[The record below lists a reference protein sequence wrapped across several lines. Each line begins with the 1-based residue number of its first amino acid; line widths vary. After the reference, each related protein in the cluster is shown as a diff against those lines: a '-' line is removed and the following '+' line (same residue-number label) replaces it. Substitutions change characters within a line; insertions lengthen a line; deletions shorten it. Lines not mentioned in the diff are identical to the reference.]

1 MTAALNPLHAQR
13 SAALR
18 PAAANPDQPR
28 TELGRA
34 TRIGMLGSLAMMAVF
49 LAWAHFT
56 PISGAVVTPGQAV
69 VPGKP
74 RVVQSLD
81 GGEVQHILVANGDH
95 VQAGQVVLRLDP
107 TLIKA
112 KRDMALNRL
121 AAALTLRDR
130 LQSEQTG
137 QAQPVFAAPALP
149 FAAPDTAQAEAGQR
163 QIFAARAAQRE
174 GRRAQLA
181 ERIAQFNNQIDGMKA
196 QIAAREEQL
205 TLVEKELATT
215 EQLFAKGMVRESQK
229 LELQSNRAGLMGEIA
244 GDKAERAR
252 LENAIRDAGL
262 EVDQADRA
270 FLEQVSTDLRTTGT
284 EVEEL
289 VLEIITLNDQLS
301 RVDIKAPATGI
312 VHELQVTTEGGVV
325 APGAVLLQIVP
336 QTGVTEFEL
345 RLGAQDIERVHVGQ
359 GAQLVFPSLDPRTTP
374 RLEAQVA
381 SISPAAIAD
390 PQTGQSFYRLTLSV
404 TPAELHRL
412 KGVEILPGMPVEAF
426 LKTGDRSVLSY
437 LLAPMSHQ
445 VMRAFREE

>member
-1 MTAALNPLHAQR
+1 MTAALAPFKA
-13 SAALR
+13 
-18 PAAANPDQPR
+18 PAVPQPGQPR
-28 TELGRA
+28 TELGRT
-34 TRIGMLGSLAMMAVF
+34 TRIGLFASLAMMAVF

-81 GGEVQHILVANGDH
+81 GGEVMHILVANGDH
-95 VQAGQVVLRLDP
+95 VQAGQVVLQLDP

-130 LQSEQTG
+130 LQSEQAG
-137 QAQPVFAAPALP
+137 LAQPAFVAAALP
-149 FAAPDTAQAEAGQR
+149 FAAPDTTQAEAGQR
-163 QIFAARAAQRE
+163 QIFAARAAQRD

-181 ERIAQFNNQIDGMKA
+181 ERTAQLKNQIDGVDA
-196 QIAAREEQL
+196 QIVAKTEQL
-205 TLVEKELATT
+205 ALVEKELATT
-215 EQLFAKGMVRESQK
+215 EQLFAKGMVREAQK
-229 LELQSNRAGLMGEIA
+229 LDLQSSRAGLMGEIA

-252 LENAIRDAGL
+252 LQNAIRDAEL

-312 VHELQVTTEGGVV
+312 VHELQITTEGGVV
-325 APGAVLLQIVP
+325 APGAVMMQIVP
-336 QTGVTEFEL
+336 QTGAVEFEL

-359 GAQLVFPSLDPRTTP
+359 GAQLVFPSLDARTTP
-374 RLEAQVA
+374 RLDAQVA

-404 TPAELHRL
+404 TPEELHRL
-412 KGVEILPGMPVEAF
+412 GKVEILPGMPVEAF

-437 LLAPMSHQ
+437 LLAPMTHQ
-445 VMRAFREE
+445 LMRAFREE

>member
-1 MTAALNPLHAQR
+1 MTATLSLRNGSGALAKP
-13 SAALR
+13 AL
-18 PAAANPDQPR
+18 PDQPR
-28 TELGRA
+28 TNLGAA
-34 TRIGMLGSLAMMAVF
+34 TRIGMLGSIAMMGVF

-81 GGEVQHILVANGDH
+81 GGEVLHIRVANGDR
-95 VQAGQVVLRLDP
+95 VQAGQVLLQLDP

-112 KRDMALNRL
+112 KRDMAMNRL
-121 AAALTLRDR
+121 AAALALRAR
-130 LQSEQTG
+130 LEAEQTG
-137 QAQPVFAAPALP
+137 LATPAFAAPDLP
-149 FAAPDTAQAEAGQR
+149 FAAPDMAQAEAGQR
-163 QIFAARAAQRE
+163 QIFAARDALRE
-174 GRRAQLA
+174 GRHAQLA
-181 ERIAQFNNQIDGMKA
+181 ERVAQLKNQIDGADA
-196 QIAAREEQL
+196 QIAAKAEQL

-215 EQLFAKGMVRESQK
+215 EQLFAKGMVREAQK
-229 LELQSNRAGLMGEIA
+229 LDLQSSRAGLMGEIA

-270 FLEQVSTDLRTTGT
+270 FLEQVATDLRTTMT
-284 EVEEL
+284 EAEEL

-301 RVDIKAPATGI
+301 RVDIKAPADGI
-312 VHELQVTTEGGVV
+312 VHEMQVTTEGGVV
-325 APGAVLLQIVP
+325 APGAVMMQIVP

-345 RLGAQDIERVHVGQ
+345 RLSAQDIDRVHVAQ

-374 RLEAQVA
+374 RLEAKVA
-381 SISPAAIAD
+381 TISPAAITD

-404 TPAELHRL
+404 TPEELHRL

-426 LKTGDRSVLSY
+426 LQTGDRSVLSY

-445 VMRAFREE
+445 LMRAFREE

>member
-1 MTAALNPLHAQR
+1 MTATLLSPLRAG
-13 SAALR
+13 LD
-18 PAAANPDQPR
+18 PAAQPR
-28 TELGRA
+28 THLGAA
-34 TRIGMLGSLAMMAVF
+34 TRIGMLASLAMMAVF
-49 LAWAHFT
+49 LLWAHLT

-81 GGEVQHILVANGDH
+81 GGEVQRILVANGDH
-95 VQAGQVVLRLDP
+95 VQAGQVLLQLDP
-107 TLIKA
+107 TVIRV
-112 KRDMALNRL
+112 KRDMAMNRL
-121 AAALTLRDR
+121 AAALALSAR
-130 LQSEQTG
+130 LQAEQAG
-137 QAQPVFAAPALP
+137 LAQPAFLPPALP
-149 FAAPDTAQAEAGQR
+149 FSAPGMAQAESGQS

-174 GRRAQLA
+174 GRRTQLA
-181 ERIAQFNNQIDGMKA
+181 ERTAQLNNQIEGMDA
-196 QIAAREEQL
+196 QIAARQEQL
-205 TLVEKELATT
+205 RLVEKELATT

-244 GDKAERAR
+244 SDKAERAR
-252 LENAIRDAGL
+252 LQNSIRDAQL

-301 RVDIKAPATGI
+301 RVDIRAPATGI
-312 VHELQVTTEGGVV
+312 VHELQITTEGGVV
-325 APGAVLLQIVP
+325 APGAVMMQIVP
-336 QTGVTEFEL
+336 QTGVVEFEL
-345 RLGAQDIERVHVGQ
+345 RLAAQDIDRVHVGQ

-374 RLEAQVA
+374 RLDAQVA

-404 TPAELHRL
+404 TPAEMHRL
-412 KGVEILPGMPVEAF
+412 NQVDILPGMPVEAF